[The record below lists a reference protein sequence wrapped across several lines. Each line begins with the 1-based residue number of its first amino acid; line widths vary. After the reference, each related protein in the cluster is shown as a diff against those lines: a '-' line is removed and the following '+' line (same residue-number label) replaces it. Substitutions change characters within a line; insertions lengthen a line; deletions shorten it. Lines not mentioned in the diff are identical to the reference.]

1 MGHHPNILSYQKED
15 DNTISMVYEVC
26 DHELTEQLTATPV
39 VSEAAVAQLCKPML
53 LALDHCHSNG
63 KCCQAQAMREW
74 ELSRQ
79 LTEQQSAVVIGLKE
93 LQA

>member
-1 MGHHPNILSYQKED
+1 MQEADVASGKVYVGHHPNIVSYQKVFED

-26 DHELTEQLTATPV
+26 DHELTEQLMATPV

-63 KCCQAQAMREW
+63 KGDARVCAYVENCQ
-74 ELSRQ
+74 
-79 LTEQQSAVVIGLKE
+79 GN
-93 LQA
+93 